1 MTRKKWHTHCTLK
14 DVSVDFGIRC
24 YGCEDRELPKDPT
37 RDMRL
42 CIHEKY
48 VEENENDKE
57 V

>member
-1 MTRKKWHTHCTLK
+1 MARKKWHTHCPLM

-24 YGCEDRELPKDPT
+24 YGCKYRELPKTPT

-48 VEENENDKE
+48 VEEHETP
-57 V
+57 